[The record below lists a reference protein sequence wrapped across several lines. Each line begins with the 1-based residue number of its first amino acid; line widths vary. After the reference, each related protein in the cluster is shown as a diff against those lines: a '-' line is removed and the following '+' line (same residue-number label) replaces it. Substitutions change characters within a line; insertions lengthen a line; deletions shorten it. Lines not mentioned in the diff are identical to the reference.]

1 MKILYKSSKVIYN
14 AHQKQ
19 YEIWYKNWFVWRFDS
34 CYQVSE
40 YLKDDIAKEKAIE
53 RAQALL
59 DTVEIWKQSNIMYI

>member
-40 YLKDDIAKEKAIE
+40 YLKDDIAKKQAIE

-59 DTVEIWKQSNIMYI
+59 NTVEIWKQSNIMYI